1 MSQENTITLRG
12 FVTAE
17 PKFGQTASTQTPY
30 AEIRLGSTA
39 RRLNKE
45 TGAWE
50 DGETSYYTVKC
61 WRRLAVNVKGS
72 LRKGDMILVRGKVMM
87 RSWVDDQQRNR
98 VQMQVE
104 ADSVGHDL
112 AFGWSRVVCTL

>member
-61 WRRLAVNVKGS
+61 GYTAMSCDGPRS
-72 LRKGDMILVRGKVMM
+72 PSSRGTF
-87 RSWVDDQQRNR
+87 R
-98 VQMQVE
+98 
-104 ADSVGHDL
+104 AHDL
-112 AFGWSRVVCTL
+112 RNADVAARPASSPWWSSGIRCA